1 MGSALG
7 ELAAAGCGRA
17 LLASNA
23 IHLAFDQID
32 PPSPLPLI
40 HIVDGTRDAVAA
52 AGHRR
57 VGLIGT
63 QFVMAAS
70 MYPDRFAPAGLEIIV
85 PTELEQEMVHRIYVG
100 ELVVGEF
107 REDSRTRLVDLV
119 ATMRDRDA
127 IDALVLGGTE
137 LPLTLTEP
145 AYAGVPIIDASRIH
159 VDAAIDW
166 LLGGP

>member
-1 MGSALG
+1 MF
-7 ELAAAGCGRA
+7 R
-17 LLASNA
+17 
-23 IHLAFDQID
+23 HLA
-32 PPSPLPLI
+32 
-40 HIVDGTRDAVAA
+40 DGA
-52 AGHRR
+52 
-57 VGLIGT
+57 
-63 QFVMAAS
+63 F
-70 MYPDRFAPAGLEIIV
+70 
-85 PTELEQEMVHRIYVG
+85 RIYVG

-119 ATMRDRDA
+119 ATMRDRDV

-145 AYAGVPIIDASRIH
+145 AYAGVPIVDASRIH

>member
-1 MGSALG
+1 MF
-7 ELAAAGCGRA
+7 R
-17 LLASNA
+17 
-23 IHLAFDQID
+23 HLA
-32 PPSPLPLI
+32 
-40 HIVDGTRDAVAA
+40 DGA
-52 AGHRR
+52 
-57 VGLIGT
+57 
-63 QFVMAAS
+63 F
-70 MYPDRFAPAGLEIIV
+70 
-85 PTELEQEMVHRIYVG
+85 RIYVG

-119 ATMRDRDA
+119 ATMRDRDV

-145 AYAGVPIIDASRIH
+145 AYAGVPILDPSRIH